1 MCLFKKKKSRLGLSP
16 CPNEA
21 KGVVFEYDHT
31 HNDAIQT
38 ESSSL
43 SDLNNHLRVL
53 KEMNDE
59 IVFLSGNDIDLSAS
73 LSLDHHHLSDASD
86 LLPTS
91 NTLTLSAQQGGRKW
105 TDLLCTPPS
114 SPESVV
120 VNKPKLLLNNLNN
133 NKETSAQTQISSIS
147 SDIEYLQVEGIGSK
161 QEVQINGS
169 ESKPILAKEADKDAG
184 TKLSFEDI
192 LNNLS
197 LISPLNVAAK

>member
-1 MCLFKKKKSRLGLSP
+1 MGLSP
-16 CPNEA
+16 CLNEA

-31 HNDAIQT
+31 HNDAIQS
-38 ESSSL
+38 ESSL
-43 SDLNNHLRVL
+43 SDLNNHLRIL

-73 LSLDHHHLSDASD
+73 LSLDHHHHHHHHHHLSDTSD
-86 LLPTS
+86 LFPTS
-91 NTLTLSAQQGGRKW
+91 NTLTISAHVGRKW

-147 SDIEYLQVEGIGSK
+147 SDIEYLQVEGSGSK
-161 QEVQINGS
+161 QEVQINSS